1 MDDTPWDEL
10 PHDDYGPGLLAI
22 VWVLAFVA
30 GVFMG
35 LRFYCKFTRRR
46 RLWWDDYFMIAAWL
60 AYLTFGVF
68 ISIDVYYD
76 FGKHNW
82 DVTPGNWS
90 WLLLHANLAGSF
102 SIIAVA
108 WSKTSFSLTL
118 LRIATERWMKYV
130 IWFILITIN
139 ITLGTAVLITWIQC
153 WPVEKTWRTAS
164 TPGTCWPKRIPVTYN
179 VFTASYSGA
188 MDIVLAIVPWK
199 IIWGLTMTKK
209 EKFGVSLAMSMGFF
223 AGAVS
228 FIKIKTITAI
238 GAFDIIDTVELVIW
252 GAAESAVTI
261 MAASIPVLRA
271 LFRDYKP
278 PPARFVSDEESML
291 RRLGAGSV
299 RTAAAGPAAA
309 VGRSRS
315 DVELIEVPEKEGG
328 AQDHEEKNQ
337 LALQAW
343 EGRDFKPRSR
353 KEIGN
358 GATLSSHFDAFGGV
372 EADVPPLRRTHVR
385 NFSRKINVDSF

>member
-1 MDDTPWDEL
+1 MS
-10 PHDDYGPGLLAI
+10 
-22 VWVLAFVA
+22 
-30 GVFMG
+30 
-35 LRFYCKFTRRR
+35 
-46 RLWWDDYFMIAAWL
+46 
-60 AYLTFGVF
+60 AYLRL
-68 ISIDVYYD
+68 S
-76 FGKHNW
+76 
-82 DVTPGNWS
+82 S
-90 WLLLHANLAGSF
+90 
-102 SIIAVA
+102 
-108 WSKTSFSLTL
+108 
-118 LRIATERWMKYV
+118 
-130 IWFILITIN
+130 
-139 ITLGTAVLITWIQC
+139 
-153 WPVEKTWRTAS
+153 
-164 TPGTCWPKRIPVTYN
+164 
-179 VFTASYSGA
+179 
-188 MDIVLAIVPWK
+188 
-199 IIWGLTMTKK
+199 
-209 EKFGVSLAMSMGFF
+209 

-238 GAFDIIDTVELVIW
+238 GAVDIVDTVELVIW

-299 RTAAAGPAAA
+299 RTATAGPAPA

-315 DVELIEVPEKEGG
+315 DVELIEVPDKEG

-343 EGRDFKPRSR
+343 EARDVKPHSR
-353 KEIGN
+353 KDIGN

-372 EADVPPLRRTHVR
+372 GPDVLPPRRTHMR